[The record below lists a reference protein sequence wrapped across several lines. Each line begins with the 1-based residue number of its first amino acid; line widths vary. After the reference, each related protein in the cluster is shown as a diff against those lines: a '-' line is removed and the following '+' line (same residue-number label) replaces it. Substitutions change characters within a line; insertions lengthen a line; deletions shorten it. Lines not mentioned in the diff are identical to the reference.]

1 MRNYLQTSKFKKGQP
16 KYTMMNKLGS
26 LNSVS
31 ALSVV
36 FFFPLE
42 LLCKSQ
48 GLRPKSQ
55 CFLQFIFQTSRF
67 VDFRNWKVWNSN
79 LFSVVDLAI

>member
-1 MRNYLQTSKFKKGQP
+1 MAELEAVMRNYLQTSKFKKGQP

-36 FFFPLE
+36 CLY
-42 LLCKSQ
+42 
-48 GLRPKSQ
+48 
-55 CFLQFIFQTSRF
+55 
-67 VDFRNWKVWNSN
+67 
-79 LFSVVDLAI
+79 VVLPFGAFM